1 MESTPRRRTAH
12 LRQLRPTPLLGSGL
26 CPRPRAPAPQRQVKT
41 QELQARRRGV
51 SMLRNCVDMD
61 EVMADT
67 LAEYLRRYNQTFDED
82 DKPQDLAGKGLWD
95 IAPLDRQQQ
104 LRDFLD
110 AEVFFED
117 LDLMPGSQDVL
128 RQLSSRFEIF
138 IATQAMA
145 VPNSLGSKYRWLQRH
160 FPFIPP
166 THYVFCGDKSI
177 LRADYLID
185 DLPKNILR
193 FEGQGLLYTAPHN
206 LAATGFVR
214 VNNWQ
219 QVEEYFSAVC
229 N

>member
-1 MESTPRRRTAH
+1 MRRI
-12 LRQLRPTPLLGSGL
+12 
-26 CPRPRAPAPQRQVKT
+26 
-41 QELQARRRGV
+41 
-51 SMLRNCVDMD
+51 CVDMD

-67 LAEYLRRYNQTFDED
+67 LAEHLRRYNQTFDEEVT
-82 DKPQDLAGKGLWD
+82 PEDLAGKGLWE
-95 IAPLDRQQQ
+95 IAPLERKQQ

-110 AEVFFED
+110 AEDFFED
-117 LDLMPGSQDVL
+117 LALMPGAQDVL
-128 RQLSSRFEIF
+128 QQLATRFAVF

-166 THYVFCGDKSI
+166 TQYIFCGDKSI

-206 LAATGFVR
+206 LTATGFLR
-214 VNNWQ
+214 VDNWQ
-219 QVEEYFSAVC
+219 QVADYFATKPG
-229 N
+229 